1 MDCAEMTLMDK
12 PRTIQGWRA
21 AYAAVDRLLRGNYAE
36 LIGGEAVVLWLGV
49 RGEEEEYAAYWESP
63 EKLDGWIISPVT
75 CDDALL
81 LRRMGRGLGV
91 NPGIRATVLSR

>member
-1 MDCAEMTLMDK
+1 MDK
-12 PRTIQGWRA
+12 PSTIQGWRG

-49 RGEEEEYAAYWESP
+49 RGEESEYAAYWESP

-81 LRRMGRGLGV
+81 LRRMGRGLGM
-91 NPGIRATVLSR
+91 NPGIRASIRSR